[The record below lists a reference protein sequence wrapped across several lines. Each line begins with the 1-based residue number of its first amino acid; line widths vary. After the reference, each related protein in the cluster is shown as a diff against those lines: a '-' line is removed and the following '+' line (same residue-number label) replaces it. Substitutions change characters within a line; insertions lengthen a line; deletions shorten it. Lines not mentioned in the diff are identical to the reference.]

1 MKILFAGSDE
11 IAVPVLTYLA
21 SHNLVGAVLTTP
33 DAPGRRGKSLLPPPV
48 KARALELGLP
58 VLQPEHLKKE
68 AREDA
73 AAQCCDTLLSFCYG
87 KIFGPR
93 FLSLFKRKFNIHPS
107 MLPCYRGC
115 APLQAAILNQDDTC
129 AISIQDIAPAL
140 DEGDIYITQS
150 FRLDGTE
157 TITSLSEKVASLA
170 PSLVEDLLMNIDV
183 FKPRRQSE
191 DGVSYTTF
199 VKKDDAR
206 LDFTRSAR
214 ALHSA
219 VRAYEKWPK
228 AYCLL
233 DGQPLYLL
241 GVYGSVFDIPDEQCA
256 EAPGTVVSHEKGKG
270 FRIATGNGYLYVSEL
285 QLPTKKAMDSAAFL
299 NGRHDMI
306 SKVLT

>member
-1 MKILFAGSDE
+1 M
-11 IAVPVLTYLA
+11 
-21 SHNLVGAVLTTP
+21 
-33 DAPGRRGKSLLPPPV
+33 
-48 KARALELGLP
+48 
-58 VLQPEHLKKE
+58 LQGM
-68 AREDA
+68 R
-73 AAQCCDTLLSFCYG
+73 
-87 KIFGPR
+87 
-93 FLSLFKRKFNIHPS
+93 
-107 MLPCYRGC
+107 
-115 APLQAAILNQDDTC
+115 LNQDDTC

-228 AYCLL
+228 AYCLF

-299 NGRHDMI
+299 NGRHDII